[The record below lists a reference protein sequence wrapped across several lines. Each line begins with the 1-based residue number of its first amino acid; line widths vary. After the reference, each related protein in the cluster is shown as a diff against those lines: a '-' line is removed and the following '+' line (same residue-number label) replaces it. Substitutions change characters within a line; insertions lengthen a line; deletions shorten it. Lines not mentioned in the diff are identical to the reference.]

1 MKFGVVTFPG
11 SNCDEDMVYVLVG
24 YVKNAYDA
32 DHKVL
37 SPFINS
43 ITENET
49 EVINKFNIIKT
60 SYSMRKE
67 SLEKFEKLTE
77 AIEYLE
83 KAKEYECKAKTYTDK
98 ALNILINL
106 KGQIKKTLYNDNL
119 NKLII
124 KNC

>member
-1 MKFGVVTFPG
+1 
-11 SNCDEDMVYVLVG
+11 
-24 YVKNAYDA
+24 
-32 DHKVL
+32 
-37 SPFINS
+37 
-43 ITENET
+43 
-49 EVINKFNIIKT
+49 
-60 SYSMRKE
+60 MRKE